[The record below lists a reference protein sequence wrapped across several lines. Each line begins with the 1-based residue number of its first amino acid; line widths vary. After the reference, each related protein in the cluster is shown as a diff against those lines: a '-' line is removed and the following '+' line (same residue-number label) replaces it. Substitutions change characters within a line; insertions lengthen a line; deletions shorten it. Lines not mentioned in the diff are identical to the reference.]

1 MKRIQEGVKVKLMIG
16 GGIIAIIAVILF
28 GMFMSYRQNKYI
40 QNTNPEL
47 ARAMEYPVIED
58 KEAEAAVEGT
68 NYVQFDAFFL
78 RDINQDGYAESIR
91 GTCKE
96 VGEEDTLYMNLNV
109 LTNGYLKDG
118 KITINSN
125 NFYFQTAIPKDN
137 EIKENAIGNN
147 IKEISLN
154 DIKNGTQKLITGVVH
169 SGDYTQT
176 SKKSAAIGNNK
187 DNYSKI
193 NSVTITGTHVADDG
207 TETQISKTVDFTI
220 DWYGETKASISNTNQ
235 TKDIEDLVDEENGV
249 AKVSFS
255 VTLNETAGELI
266 PNKANISGEIPELNG
281 YTASKV
287 TVTGPNVGFSYTYDE
302 TTRRFSATVES
313 ETNISK
319 SISITVNVE
328 YPIEAYRSLGQETL
342 ELKIPVEG
350 YYECYNN
357 PNEEFDNPI
366 QSNVAEATVI
376 LNYRKPQGSTA
387 RVDVTVG
394 KQLYSP
400 NARYMVSKEKPL
412 KIYNGVSNEEEDR
425 YIVRWDLS
433 SGSTAKDREVTL
445 QETTGDEFIKTNADT
460 ESMEEEVSNAGIY
473 FSSPL
478 SLLGN
483 DGWIKVYNDETG
495 ELIETFTKDNW
506 DKYSSNNPYMYETKI
521 KHIRIETSKVNT
533 ESSISIYH
541 VKELDDEY
549 ITTNKTIEEF
559 NSLQYIKSTLEGY
572 FGKDLI
578 NKDTHQANYE
588 APMSVAT
595 MSLSKTTI
603 STQETE
609 KNIKITLKA
618 DGDVNNNKSLWKDGA
633 FLVKLPKD
641 ILDVEINNVEL
652 NTNSVQIASYETYEE
667 DGINYIKIL
676 TENENASSYTITI
689 DCNLTADPR
698 IATTTESFEMY
709 ASNEENEN
717 YYNKGQDI
725 YDVNGNLNIEEN
737 VAKVSANMSL
747 VSPNSLLTNET
758 ASEYDEDGNIT
769 IAPKVVETTKEQRTA
784 KVNIELNN
792 NYSSTISEV
801 QILGRVPFEGNKYVL
816 NGEDLGSTFTVSMS
830 EEGIIIPEKLKNIA
844 KVYYSENG
852 EATNDLGDTANGWTE
867 TPTDFTKVKSYLIDL
882 GDYVLEKGE
891 KHTVSYNINIPE
903 GINYNQVSYSAHA
916 VYFSL
921 DTEEG
926 KYKTQSEPNK
936 VGFMIAKQY
945 DLEVVKYQK
954 ERDNTI
960 SGATY
965 SIQEEGTDE
974 TKTKVTDTNGSLVL
988 DGLYVDRTYILKE
1001 IKSPEEYELNTE
1013 EIRFVVNEDN
1023 GKLVVNVINGTTRE
1037 VNVIE
1042 PQEGQDYR
1050 VQIKVEDEVK
1060 ARLKIKKIEEGTDT
1074 GIRNVKFKITG
1085 ENLPENGK
1093 ILTTNSNGEIEVSGL
1108 KIGSIYTLEET
1119 KAEGYYLSE
1128 PIVFSINR
1136 GDRIY
1141 YFDIQQGTLEDIET
1155 TEENNIPVVNIKIA
1169 NTKIP
1174 RYNLEINKVVK
1185 DETTPIEGVKFK
1197 LYKQDE
1203 DLGTYET
1210 DENGKITIN
1219 DLYQYEESR
1228 GIDQTYTL
1236 KETYA
1241 PEGYAKIKD
1250 IVFNAETKD
1259 GTLQINVTEGNIKE
1273 STIEGNTIK
1282 ITVEDSKSFKLT
1294 KKDGETAEVLPG
1306 VKFAIYNVEEGSEP
1320 AKNSKGEIIGTKE
1333 TINGKEYY
1341 VVTTNENGEIAEDLP
1356 EGLYKAVEVEAGEK
1370 YDITGQEYYFGVG
1383 ASREGKSYLGI
1394 IDAVGIGGEGSE
1406 NIKSTEPTND
1416 DGVIVGGY
1424 FYSDTLI
1431 IGDKKL
1437 VKKGNGD
1444 ALAVKYG
1451 KNKEVEWATGYGED
1465 KDNVSNSIDSIV
1477 QLQDGSYVAVGSTDV
1492 YTNIHNYKGL
1502 IIRYDT
1508 NGDIIWS
1515 TNIGYQLNDVIATS
1529 DGGYVIAG
1537 YSYKASVTIDGI
1549 NIPNKGHKDAFMI
1562 KFDKNNQVLWT
1573 TSFGGYQDEEIEQI
1587 LETQDKGI
1595 IAVGGFDSD
1604 SIQLGNTTIEKNGN
1618 YGLIIKYDSN
1628 GNILWFDNIG
1638 GESGPGIMY
1647 GMMNVCEDTN
1657 GNLYTNVSVKNNT
1670 VIGNDTLDSG
1680 RALIKYNKDGKR
1692 IKAINIEDWSS
1703 YFIKMELHNDNS
1715 IIVAYKNMLKMYNKN
1730 LEEELSIDFD
1740 TSVFIESITDLTNND
1755 ILISGY
1761 YNGILYSE
1769 NEEKLLTSNNSSNDG
1784 VLITLGDKEENNPIA
1799 IEAKS
1804 IGGSNSDY
1812 INSVAP
1818 TSDGGYIVGGY
1829 FNSIEIQVG
1838 DYILTRN
1845 GNYDGMIIKYSSNRE
1860 VEWARSIGGSN
1871 SDYINSV
1878 ATTSD
1883 GGYIVGG
1890 YFSSSSI
1897 QVEDHTLT
1905 NNGGSDGMII
1915 KYSSN
1920 GEVEWARSVGESR
1933 NDYINSV
1940 AATSDGGYI
1949 VGGYFSSSS
1958 IQVGDNTLT
1967 NNGGSDGMIIKYS
1980 SSGEVEWARSVG
1992 GSNNDEI
1999 TSVASISDGGY
2010 IVGGY
2015 QGILME

>member
-28 GMFMSYRQNKYI
+28 GVFMQYKQKVYM

-47 ARAMEYPVIED
+47 ARAMEYED
-58 KEAEAAVEGT
+58 VKEGDEAVEGT
-68 NYVQFDAFFL
+68 DYVQFDAFFL

-154 DIKNGTQKLITGVVH
+154 NIKNGTQKLITGVVR

-235 TKDIEDLVDEENGV
+235 TKDIEDLVDEEKGV

-287 TVTGPNVGFSYTYDE
+287 TVTGPNVGFSYTYDK

-400 NARYMVSKEKPL
+400 NARYMVSKEKTL

-433 SGSTAKDREVTL
+433 SGSTAKDEEVTL

-460 ESMEEEVSNAGIY
+460 ESMEEEVSNVGIY

-618 DGDVNNNKSLWKDGA
+618 DGDVNNNKSLWKNGA

-725 YDVNGNLNIEEN
+725 YDVNGNLNTKEN

-769 IAPKVVETTKEQRTA
+769 IAPKVAETTKEQRTA

-1356 EGLYKAVEVEAGEK
+1356 EGLYKAVEVEADEK

-1383 ASREGKSYLGI
+1383 ASREGK
-1394 IDAVGIGGEGSE
+1394 
-1406 NIKSTEPTND
+1406 TER
-1416 DGVIVGGY
+1416 
-1424 FYSDTLI
+1424 
-1431 IGDKKL
+1431 KL
-1437 VKKGNGD
+1437 
-1444 ALAVKYG
+1444 
-1451 KNKEVEWATGYGED
+1451 T
-1465 KDNVSNSIDSIV
+1465 
-1477 QLQDGSYVAVGSTDV
+1477 
-1492 YTNIHNYKGL
+1492 
-1502 IIRYDT
+1502 
-1508 NGDIIWS
+1508 
-1515 TNIGYQLNDVIATS
+1515 
-1529 DGGYVIAG
+1529 
-1537 YSYKASVTIDGI
+1537 
-1549 NIPNKGHKDAFMI
+1549 
-1562 KFDKNNQVLWT
+1562 
-1573 TSFGGYQDEEIEQI
+1573 
-1587 LETQDKGI
+1587 
-1595 IAVGGFDSD
+1595 
-1604 SIQLGNTTIEKNGN
+1604 
-1618 YGLIIKYDSN
+1618 
-1628 GNILWFDNIG
+1628 
-1638 GESGPGIMY
+1638 
-1647 GMMNVCEDTN
+1647 
-1657 GNLYTNVSVKNNT
+1657 
-1670 VIGNDTLDSG
+1670 
-1680 RALIKYNKDGKR
+1680 
-1692 IKAINIEDWSS
+1692 
-1703 YFIKMELHNDNS
+1703 
-1715 IIVAYKNMLKMYNKN
+1715 
-1730 LEEELSIDFD
+1730 
-1740 TSVFIESITDLTNND
+1740 SIT
-1755 ILISGY
+1755 
-1761 YNGILYSE
+1761 
-1769 NEEKLLTSNNSSNDG
+1769 
-1784 VLITLGDKEENNPIA
+1784 
-1799 IEAKS
+1799 S
-1804 IGGSNSDY
+1804 IGGTT
-1812 INSVAP
+1812 NSVSK
-1818 TSDGGYIVGGY
+1818 TSDGGYIVGGN
-1829 FNSIEIQVG
+1829 FGSSFTTQGDTIQVG
-1838 DYILTRN
+1838 DNILTSN
-1845 GNYDGMIIKYSSNRE
+1845 GMQDGCIIKYNDEFE
-1860 VEWARSIGGSN
+1860 VEWVNSFGGSN
-1871 SDYINSV
+1871 SDYIYSVTEIGDGGYIAGGYFSSSEIQVGNYTFANNDKGTYHTPDCILIKYSPTGEIEWATSIGGNSYDHIYAV
-1878 ATTSD
+1878 ISTLD

-1890 YFSSSSI
+1890 RFQSNNMVVEDTTLIKRGDIEGFLIKYNANNEVEWANSFGGTDTDYITSILETSDGGYLVGGSSDSDSVTVGDLTLTGKGYDRNICLIKFSSTGKIEWSDWFGGDAGLSLYSLAETSDGGYVVGGYFDIGSITIGEYTLTNDSPNVNYYMCPDGFMVKYSQTGEIESVNSFGGDEVEYINSVSATKDGGYVLGGYFSSNSI
-1897 QVEDHTLT
+1897 QVGDYTLTSNGNSYTGMIIKYNANNEVEWADTIKKYSFEIIENEEGSYILFNSSISKYSEKEKVETSVPFTDSVGGDKYDFIQSTSATKDGGYIVGGSFNSSRIQVGDYTLT
-1905 NNGGSDGMII
+1905 NNGSTSSSDGMII
-1915 KYSSN
+1915 KYNSN
-1920 GEVEWARSVGESR
+1920 
-1933 NDYINSV
+1933 N
-1940 AATSDGGYI
+1940 
-1949 VGGYFSSSS
+1949 
-1958 IQVGDNTLT
+1958 
-1967 NNGGSDGMIIKYS
+1967 
-1980 SSGEVEWARSVG
+1980 EVEWARSVG
-1992 GSNNDEI
+1992 GSSDDQIN
-1999 TSVASISDGGY
+1999 SVSATKDGGY
-2010 IVGGY
+2010 IVGGDFESNTLTAGDY
-2015 QGILME
+2015 TLKNNRWNDGFIIKYSANGAVEWARSVGGSTDDKIKSVSPTSDGGYIAGGYFDSTSIQVGEETLRNTRNGYSEGLIIKYDPEGEVEWAKHRRK

>member
-1 MKRIQEGVKVKLMIG
+1 MKKIQEGVRIKLILL

-28 GMFMSYRQNKYI
+28 GVFMQYKQKVYM

-47 ARAMEYPVIED
+47 ARAMEYED
-58 KEAEAAVEGT
+58 VKEGDEAVEGT
-68 NYVQFDAFFL
+68 EYVQFDAFFL

-118 KITINSN
+118 KIVINSD

-154 DIKNGTQKLITGVVH
+154 DIKNGTQKLISGVVC

-220 DWYGETKASISNTNQ
+220 DWYGKTKASISNTNQ
-235 TKDIEDLVDEENGV
+235 TKDIEELVDEKKGI
-249 AKVSFS
+249 AKASFS

-281 YTASKV
+281 YTASIV

-460 ESMEEEVSNAGIY
+460 ESMEEEVSNVGIY

-725 YDVNGNLNIEEN
+725 YDVNGNLNTKEN

-758 ASEYDEDGNIT
+758 ASEYDADGNIT
-769 IAPKVVETTKEQRTA
+769 IAPKIAETTKEQRTA

-867 TPTDFTKVKSYLIDL
+867 TPADFSKVKSYLIDL

-965 SIQEEGTDE
+965 SVQEEGTDE

-1074 GIRNVKFKITG
+1074 GIRNVKFNYRRESTRKWK
-1085 ENLPENGK
+1085 N
-1093 ILTTNSNGEIEVSGL
+1093 
-1108 KIGSIYTLEET
+1108 
-1119 KAEGYYLSE
+1119 
-1128 PIVFSINR
+1128 IN
-1136 GDRIY
+1136 
-1141 YFDIQQGTLEDIET
+1141 
-1155 TEENNIPVVNIKIA
+1155 N
-1169 NTKIP
+1169 
-1174 RYNLEINKVVK
+1174 
-1185 DETTPIEGVKFK
+1185 KFK
-1197 LYKQDE
+1197 
-1203 DLGTYET
+1203 
-1210 DENGKITIN
+1210 
-1219 DLYQYEESR
+1219 
-1228 GIDQTYTL
+1228 
-1236 KETYA
+1236 
-1241 PEGYAKIKD
+1241 
-1250 IVFNAETKD
+1250 
-1259 GTLQINVTEGNIKE
+1259 
-1273 STIEGNTIK
+1273 
-1282 ITVEDSKSFKLT
+1282 
-1294 KKDGETAEVLPG
+1294 
-1306 VKFAIYNVEEGSEP
+1306 
-1320 AKNSKGEIIGTKE
+1320 
-1333 TINGKEYY
+1333 
-1341 VVTTNENGEIAEDLP
+1341 
-1356 EGLYKAVEVEAGEK
+1356 
-1370 YDITGQEYYFGVG
+1370 
-1383 ASREGKSYLGI
+1383 
-1394 IDAVGIGGEGSE
+1394 
-1406 NIKSTEPTND
+1406 
-1416 DGVIVGGY
+1416 
-1424 FYSDTLI
+1424 
-1431 IGDKKL
+1431 
-1437 VKKGNGD
+1437 
-1444 ALAVKYG
+1444 
-1451 KNKEVEWATGYGED
+1451 W
-1465 KDNVSNSIDSIV
+1465 
-1477 QLQDGSYVAVGSTDV
+1477 
-1492 YTNIHNYKGL
+1492 
-1502 IIRYDT
+1502 
-1508 NGDIIWS
+1508 
-1515 TNIGYQLNDVIATS
+1515 
-1529 DGGYVIAG
+1529 
-1537 YSYKASVTIDGI
+1537 
-1549 NIPNKGHKDAFMI
+1549 
-1562 KFDKNNQVLWT
+1562 
-1573 TSFGGYQDEEIEQI
+1573 
-1587 LETQDKGI
+1587 
-1595 IAVGGFDSD
+1595 
-1604 SIQLGNTTIEKNGN
+1604 
-1618 YGLIIKYDSN
+1618 
-1628 GNILWFDNIG
+1628 
-1638 GESGPGIMY
+1638 
-1647 GMMNVCEDTN
+1647 
-1657 GNLYTNVSVKNNT
+1657 
-1670 VIGNDTLDSG
+1670 
-1680 RALIKYNKDGKR
+1680 
-1692 IKAINIEDWSS
+1692 
-1703 YFIKMELHNDNS
+1703 
-1715 IIVAYKNMLKMYNKN
+1715 
-1730 LEEELSIDFD
+1730 
-1740 TSVFIESITDLTNND
+1740 
-1755 ILISGY
+1755 
-1761 YNGILYSE
+1761 
-1769 NEEKLLTSNNSSNDG
+1769 
-1784 VLITLGDKEENNPIA
+1784 
-1799 IEAKS
+1799 
-1804 IGGSNSDY
+1804 
-1812 INSVAP
+1812 
-1818 TSDGGYIVGGY
+1818 
-1829 FNSIEIQVG
+1829 
-1838 DYILTRN
+1838 RN
-1845 GNYDGMIIKYSSNRE
+1845 
-1860 VEWARSIGGSN
+1860 
-1871 SDYINSV
+1871 
-1878 ATTSD
+1878 
-1883 GGYIVGG
+1883 
-1890 YFSSSSI
+1890 
-1897 QVEDHTLT
+1897 
-1905 NNGGSDGMII
+1905 
-1915 KYSSN
+1915 
-1920 GEVEWARSVGESR
+1920 
-1933 NDYINSV
+1933 
-1940 AATSDGGYI
+1940 
-1949 VGGYFSSSS
+1949 
-1958 IQVGDNTLT
+1958 
-1967 NNGGSDGMIIKYS
+1967 
-1980 SSGEVEWARSVG
+1980 
-1992 GSNNDEI
+1992 
-1999 TSVASISDGGY
+1999 
-2010 IVGGY
+2010 
-2015 QGILME
+2015 